1 MQKSNSGFYAA
12 AAVLLTLASLFYVWK
27 FILPEYQ
34 KTQGEIAQADKEISA
49 GKLKLDSLQST
60 KVGLDGLGDL
70 VDRLFLAVPEDKD
83 TPNLITELE
92 AIAAKSKMYL
102 PSIQISDVAASSTST
117 PADTSATATAT
128 QTAVSGLNPIGISLS
143 VSGNFSQL
151 NQFLTDLEKDIRFTN
166 IKSTTLS
173 SSDDGMSLSVQ
184 IEVYKRAAVLDPL
197 TSLGTS
203 ANAEN
208 LGL

>member
-12 AAVLLTLASLFYVWK
+12 AAVILTLASLFYAWK

-49 GKLKLDSLQST
+49 GEIKLDSLQST
-60 KVGLDGLGDL
+60 KVGLDSLGDL

-92 AIAAKSKMYL
+92 AIATKSKMYI
-102 PSIQISDVAASSTST
+102 PSIQISDGAASANMGT
-117 PADTSATATAT
+117 DTAATTT
-128 QTAVSGLNPIGISLS
+128 QAVSGLNPISISLS
-143 VSGNFSQL
+143 VTGDFGQL
-151 NQFLTDLEKDIRFTN
+151 NQFLMDLEKDIRFTN
-166 IKSTTLS
+166 VKSVTLS
-173 SSDDGMSLSVQ
+173 SSDEGMSLAVQ
-184 IEVYKRAAVLDPL
+184 MEVYKRAAIIDPL
-197 TSLGTS
+197 AALSTSGDTQ
-203 ANAEN
+203 N